1 MTAMISLALALA
13 LSQAEPRLDVV
24 IGEIGSRAF
33 VLKSV
38 HLDPRPDNPPALRGW
53 MCRRAPG
60 ASIRRLAVTAEDASG
75 ATIWRGVVATP
86 TFAPGRAHECRVL
99 KIDLPSEIA
108 PQAVRW
114 RLERP

>member
-1 MTAMISLALALA
+1 MTAIINLALALA
-13 LSQAEPRLDVV
+13 LSQSASPAPVV
-24 IGEIGSRAF
+24 IGDIGSSAF

-38 HLDPRPDNPPALRGW
+38 HLDPGPDNPPVLRGW

-60 ASIRRLAVTAEDASG
+60 ASLRSLAVTAEDASG

-86 TFAPGRAHECRVL
+86 TFAPGRTHECRVL

>member
-13 LSQAEPRLDVV
+13 LSQAEPQPDVV

-38 HLDPRPDNPPALRGW
+38 HIDPRPGNHRALRGW

-60 ASIRRLAVTAEDASG
+60 ASLRRLAITAEDASG
-75 ATIWRGVVATP
+75 AAIWRGVVATP
-86 TFAPGRAHECRVL
+86 TFAPGRTHECRVL
-99 KIDLPSEIA
+99 KIDVPSEIA

>member
-1 MTAMISLALALA
+1 MTAMISFALALA
-13 LSQAEPRLDVV
+13 LSQTEPRPDVV

-38 HLDPRPDNPPALRGW
+38 HLDQRADDRPVLRGW
-53 MCRRAPG
+53 MCRRAAG
-60 ASIRRLAVTAEDASG
+60 VSIRRLAVAAEDASG
-75 ATIWRGVVATP
+75 ATIWKGVVATP
-86 TFAPGRAHECRVL
+86 SFAPGRTHECRVL